1 MTTTTHDIDT
11 ATATAAPAI
20 TDLQGLTNAVARL
33 ASLQLILNNAEGNMQ
48 AQVEALKKAFADA
61 TAEHAAEIKTT
72 FAQVEAY
79 CAANKE
85 TLFPLKNG
93 KRKKTFAVLQHALQY
108 RSSQSVNAP
117 NDAAEQIAALVRTL
131 EARLISEQA
140 KGDARDVDAIKEVAA
155 VITTLNG
162 LLRPSAPELNKDA
175 VKLVTNEQASG
186 LLLAMGVGV
195 ISSETFKLAFTF
207 TPEQTQ
213 AA

>member
-1 MTTTTHDIDT
+1 MTTTTHNIDT

-33 ASLQLILNNAEGNMQ
+33 ASLQLILNNAEGSMQ

-85 TLFPLKNG
+85 TLFPIKNG

-108 RSSQSVNAP
+108 RTGSSVEIP
-117 NDAAEQIAALVRTL
+117 
-131 EARLISEQA
+131 
-140 KGDARDVDAIKEVAA
+140 
-155 VITTLNG
+155 
-162 LLRPSAPELNKDA
+162 KDA
-175 VKLVTNEQASG
+175 VTQIQG
-186 LLLAMGVGV
+186 LINYVKGYPGEEWNGLSKPAIIGALESLIRTPAPEFNKDTFSALRSNTELAALAEVLRLNGFHV
-195 ISSETFKLAFTF
+195 SKQETFKLAFTF

-213 AA
+213 SA